1 MIERQI
7 VGVKKKKKN
16 GRKKCTIMWQG
27 NSVKRDETS
36 QTEQQATHDPLVG
49 RKRNEN
55 RECGELVVC
64 CWSLSLM
71 PSVKLVI
78 EIVQKFKFCKTFD
91 CVPVTKSKL
100 ICLSWM
106 SRTLDQ
112 MSLQ

>member
-1 MIERQI
+1 
-7 VGVKKKKKN
+7 
-16 GRKKCTIMWQG
+16 MWQG
-27 NSVKRDETS
+27 NSVNRDKTS

-91 CVPVTKSKL
+91 CVPVTKSKF
-100 ICLSWM
+100 LSQLGVQDFR
-106 SRTLDQ
+106 SDESTVHLTEVI
-112 MSLQ
+112 